1 MVSRMFFLPLH
12 NKEEKVFSIIKL
24 LVQIRV
30 KNTSYLVVLAVR
42 CKVYTCTLS
51 VHTEHTGRTALN

>member
-1 MVSRMFFLPLH
+1 MTLH
-12 NKEEKVFSIIKL
+12 KPPEKAFSVEKL
-24 LVQIRV
+24 LACCAMPE
-30 KNTSYLVVLAVR
+30 SYLVVLAVR